1 MLNTQIAP
9 SFAKEISLQFNLET
23 LSKFG
28 HKLKM
33 MRRRVVG
40 DYAPP
45 KKFKTFP
52 KLPRTLWFMG
62 DRFHLVPNQWRS
74 VVYLFMISLLRLDQQ
89 LTMDKAGEKLIPI
102 KKSWKK
108 FGLALI
114 KTNLDRAS
122 KDSIALVKLMEMNLI
137 VPRED
142 SSLREQ
148 NFIKRWI

>member
-1 MLNTQIAP
+1 
-9 SFAKEISLQFNLET
+9 
-23 LSKFG
+23 
-28 HKLKM
+28 
-33 MRRRVVG
+33 
-40 DYAPP
+40 
-45 KKFKTFP
+45 
-52 KLPRTLWFMG
+52 MG

-74 VVYLFMISLLRLDQQ
+74 VVDLFMISLLRLDQQ

-122 KDSIALVKLMEMNLI
+122 KASIAPVKLMEKNLI

-142 SSLREQ
+142 SSLREL
-148 NFIKRWI
+148 NFLKR